1 MNIPNFQKVFNNNQK
16 DIYGYLYS
24 EKIDTNTYN
33 KLLNAFN
40 NWKTI
45 SDNEIIEIKKIIT
58 NYVKLNENVK
68 GFTTNDSIT
77 LFDNMD
83 NHYYAVFNNNDIN
96 IWYIN
101 GCYDEIS
108 IDNFEG
114 FQRTVHPS
122 GSRNGRR
129 WR

>member
-1 MNIPNFQKVFNNNQK
+1 MDIPNFQKVFNNNQK
-16 DIYGYLYS
+16 QIYGYLYS
-24 EKIDTNTYN
+24 EKIDTNTFN

-83 NHYYAVFNNNDIN
+83 NHYYAVFNNNNID

-108 IDNFEG
+108 IENFEELI
-114 FQRTVHPS
+114 FMLQY
-122 GSRNGRR
+122 
-129 WR
+129 